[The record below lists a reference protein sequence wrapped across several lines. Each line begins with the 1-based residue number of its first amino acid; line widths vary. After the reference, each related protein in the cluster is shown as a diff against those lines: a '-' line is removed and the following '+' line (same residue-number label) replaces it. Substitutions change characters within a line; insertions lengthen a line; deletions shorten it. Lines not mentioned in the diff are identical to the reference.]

1 MLINRLTKGQIPVML
16 LGLQDY
22 LWQSNTPVRYALK
35 IQKVATH
42 IFISTLQGHIAA
54 VYGDNTARDPFRL
67 LRGEEENNVR
77 DVSWCT
83 KRHFLQGELLELL
96 RNY

>member
-1 MLINRLTKGQIPVML
+1 MLIIQLRKGQIPDML

-22 LWQSNTPVRYALK
+22 LWQSTPVKYALK
-35 IQKVATH
+35 IQNVATH

-54 VYGDNTARDPFRL
+54 VDGDSTARDPSRL
-67 LRGEEENNVR
+67 LRGEEENNFR
-77 DVSWCT
+77 DVAWCT
-83 KRHFLQGELLELL
+83 KGHFLQGVLLERL